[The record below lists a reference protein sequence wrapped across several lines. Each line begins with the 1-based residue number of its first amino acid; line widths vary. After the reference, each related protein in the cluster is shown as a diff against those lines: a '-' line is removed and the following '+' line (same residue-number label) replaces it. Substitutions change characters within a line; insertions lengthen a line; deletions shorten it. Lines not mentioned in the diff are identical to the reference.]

1 MSGTLRVR
9 KDDGTEKDFKAGDVS
24 LLEAGHDGWVMGDEP
39 VVVVDF
45 QGMLDYGKGSGKKK
59 SQKLIEIFLR
69 SGLNDRVQGRV
80 GRMGCS
86 RKVDESSFYVGPDEL
101 PETHYHSKS

>member
-9 KDDGTEKDFKAGDVS
+9 LDDGTEKNFKAGGVS

-45 QGMLDYGKGSGKKK
+45 QRMLDYGKGSGKKK
-59 SQKLIEIFLR
+59 S
-69 SGLNDRVQGRV
+69 
-80 GRMGCS
+80 
-86 RKVDESSFYVGPDEL
+86 
-101 PETHYHSKS
+101 

>member
-9 KDDGTEKDFKAGDVS
+9 MDDGTEKNFKAGDVS

-59 SQKLIEIFLR
+59 S
-69 SGLNDRVQGRV
+69 
-80 GRMGCS
+80 
-86 RKVDESSFYVGPDEL
+86 
-101 PETHYHSKS
+101 